1 MAKRFG
7 NVKNIEEWIEPKI
20 VSNAIELLD
29 YELPKLKNKI
39 KSVHLCFTT
48 DPFMEKF
55 PEVGMKEDKVESV
68 KEVVQN
74 RPWCPDLDLNPGRH
88 QLSFNQ
94 GILSG
99 CV

>member
-1 MAKRFG
+1 MKT
-7 NVKNIEEWIEPKI
+7 IEWVRLEISSRKLDTHKEYLTHVH
-20 VSNAIELLD
+20 VS
-29 YELPKLKNKI
+29 
-39 KSVHLCFTT
+39 
-48 DPFMEKF
+48 EKF

-74 RPWCPDLDLNPGRH
+74 RPWCPDLDLNTGRH